1 MKTFHPPYT
10 TIKFIFLSLKDVNV
24 SLKMCEHSSCEY
36 PFKCYI
42 DRLGSNVKQKFFS
55 SYSSVQDPIII
66 IIIILITRTD
76 ESKRKERENNVNS
89 PSALVRNDF
98 VTTERAG
105 SVYRH
110 VSSNLAAI

>member
-1 MKTFHPPYT
+1 MR
-10 TIKFIFLSLKDVNV
+10 
-24 SLKMCEHSSCEY
+24 EHSSCEY

-42 DRLGSNVKQKFFS
+42 DRLESNVKQKFFS

-89 PSALVRNDF
+89 ALVRNDF

>member
-10 TIKFIFLSLKDVNV
+10 TIKFIFLSLKNVNV
-24 SLKMCEHSSCEY
+24 SLKMREHSSCEY

-42 DRLGSNVKQKFFS
+42 DRLESNYR
-55 SYSSVQDPIII
+55 YSSVQDPIII